1 MTPRICLIW
10 AEAEGRVIGKAGAL
24 PWRLAEDM
32 QHFKA
37 LTMGK
42 PCLMGRN
49 TWDSLPGKF
58 RPLPGR
64 PNLVLTRDAGFT
76 APGAIVVRDMA
87 EGWRKAGAL
96 GDEVMVIG
104 GAAVYAA
111 ALPFADRIC
120 RTEIHA
126 AFEGD
131 AFAPEIDPAVWAE
144 TTREDH
150 VSASGQ
156 AFSFV
161 TLARRT

>member
-10 AEAEGRVIGKAGAL
+10 AEAEGRVIGKNGTL

-42 PCLMGRN
+42 PCLMGRK
-49 TWDSLPGKF
+49 TWDSLPEKF

-64 PNLVLTRDAGFT
+64 PNLVLTRDAGFV
-76 APGAIVVRDMA
+76 ADGAIVVRDLA
-87 EGWRKAGAL
+87 EGWRRAGEL

-111 ALPFADRIC
+111 ALPFADCIC
-120 RTEIHA
+120 RTDIHA

-131 AFAPEIDPAVWAE
+131 AFAPVADPADWAE
-144 TTREDH
+144 TAREDH
-150 VSASGQ
+150 VSAGGLG
-156 AFSFV
+156 FSFV
-161 TLARRT
+161 TLTRR